1 MRFALSAALAAAL
14 ATAAAPAQEPSWSA
28 EGRLEDRDSQD
39 ADERRYDEHRVRLEA
54 GRRYRLTVASDDFD
68 TILRLIAPN
77 GEAVAENDDSGDSLN
92 SRITYAPE
100 QSGDYTLRVVGFSA
114 EARGAYRL
122 AAAPAPDL
130 PAPIGSPGT
139 RVPASGFW
147 TLREGNLGTAG
158 FEIDGRRYDDYL
170 VRFQAGERRLIM
182 VESEAF
188 DPVLQ
193 ILTPQ
198 GRDADPPEA
207 LDGDDDTG
215 VATNALLGFSPETS
229 GDYVV
234 RVFAFGA
241 EPGGPY
247 RLWISE

>member
-1 MRFALSAALAAAL
+1 MRLAFSAAVTVAALAV
-14 ATAAAPAQEPSWSA
+14 AAPAQEPSWSA
-28 EGRLEDRDSQD
+28 DGRLEEADRQD
-39 ADERRYDEHRVRLEA
+39 EDERRYDDHRVRLEA
-54 GRRYRLTVASDDFD
+54 GRRYRLTAESDDFD
-68 TILRLIAPN
+68 TILRLSGPN
-77 GEAVAENDDSGDSLN
+77 GDPLAENDDSGDSLN

-100 QSGDYTLRVVGFSA
+100 QSGEYVLRVLGFSN

-130 PAPIGSPGT
+130 PAPISSPGT
-139 RVPASGFW
+139 PVAASGTW
-147 TLREGNLGTAG
+147 TLHAGNLGAPG
-158 FEIDGRRYDDYL
+158 LEIDGRRYDDYL
-170 VRFQAGERRLIM
+170 VSFQAGQRRLIM

-193 ILTPQ
+193 ILAPQ
-198 GRDADPPEA
+198 GRDADPPEP

-215 VATNALLGFSPETS
+215 TGTNALLGFSPETS
-229 GDYVV
+229 GDYIV

-241 EPGGPY
+241 EPAGRY